1 MILLILTLVGNSI
14 LVRKTL
20 WKGTKYILLQVR
32 MMPKAV
38 HCTPYLYHQMAIHW
52 QTGIRIC
59 QMAFIPIQQR
69 TVQFQVDLVSC
80 NLDYNPENT
89 EQDLEVYTEVK
100 PKEDFVGSNKAAENS
115 ESKEKDL
122 RTRMFGF
129 LLGCLASL
137 ILAVSAACV
146 QVCTYIQSDVV
157 HDFITN
163 GCLQIFTGRN
173 EVVAKVMFLF
183 VSVILSTG
191 GVSSRENPPS
201 RETPSRESPLTG
213 RPPGR
218 ETPQQGDPPAG
229 RPPPRRQSRQGD
241 PLCRRPPDK

>member
-1 MILLILTLVGNSI
+1 MILLMLTLVEKSVLAPKNIMERKKIHPFTGANDAQRGTLYTIPLPPNDHPLTNGHSHLSDDFNPNS
-14 LVRKTL
+14 
-20 WKGTKYILLQVR
+20 TKN
-32 MMPKAV
+32 
-38 HCTPYLYHQMAIHW
+38 C
-52 QTGIRIC
+52 
-59 QMAFIPIQQR
+59 PISSS
-69 TVQFQVDLVSC
+69 TC

-89 EQDLEVYTEVK
+89 ERDLEVYTEVK
-100 PKEDFVGSNKAAENS
+100 PKENCVGSNKAAEKS

-173 EVVAKVMFLF
+173 EVVAKVMFLL

-213 RPPGR
+213 RPPNR
-218 ETPQQGDPPAG
+218 ETSPAG
-229 RPPPRRQSRQGD
+229 RPPQGGL
-241 PLCRRPPDK
+241 PAGRPPSK